1 MKGNLA
7 ALAAGALFA
16 LGLAISGMTRPE
28 KVIGFLDVTGQW
40 DGSLALVMGGAIGAH
55 AVLLRLIGRR
65 SAPVFAAAFKP
76 TAAASIDARLLAG
89 SAIFGLGWGLSGYC
103 PGPAI
108 VAVGGLN
115 AKALV
120 FAIGM
125 TAGMLVYRTIHQRP
139 GHRGQARNLP
149 LPSGRAA

>member
-16 LGLAISGMTRPE
+16 LGLVISGMTRPE
-28 KVIGFLDVTGQW
+28 KVIGLLDVRQW
-40 DGSLALVMGGAIGAH
+40 DASLGFVMLGAISAH
-55 AVLLRLIGRR
+55 AVLLRLINRR
-65 SAPVFAAAFKP
+65 SAPVFVASFKP
-76 TAAASIDARLLAG
+76 ARARSIDARLLAG

-108 VAVGGLN
+108 VALGGLN
-115 AKALV
+115 AKAVV
-120 FAIGM
+120 FVVGM

-139 GHRGQARNLP
+139 TDFRAR
-149 LPSGRAA
+149 RVTKVA

>member
-1 MKGNLA
+1 VKGNLA

-16 LGLAISGMTRPE
+16 LGLVISGMTRPE

-40 DGSLALVMGGAIGAH
+40 DASLALVMGGAIGVH
-55 AVLLRLIGRR
+55 AVLLRLISRR
-65 SAPVFAAAFKP
+65 SAPLFAAKFKAP
-76 TAAASIDARLLAG
+76 PAKLPPKSIDGKLLAG

-108 VAVGGLN
+108 VAAGGLK

-120 FAIGM
+120 FVVGL
-125 TAGMLVYRTIHQRP
+125 TAGMLLYRTIHQRP
-139 GHRGQARNLP
+139 GRSA
-149 LPSGRAA
+149 

>member
-7 ALAAGALFA
+7 GLAAGALFA
-16 LGLAISGMTRPE
+16 LGLAISGMTQPE

-40 DGSLALVMGGAIGAH
+40 DLSLAFVMGGAIGVH
-55 AVLLRLIGRR
+55 AVLLRLIRRR
-65 SAPVFAAAFKP
+65 SKPVFAKEFKP
-76 TAAASIDARLLAG
+76 APEKSIDSKLLAG
-89 SAIFGLGWGLSGYC
+89 SAIFGIGWGLAGYC

-120 FAIGM
+120 FVIGM
-125 TAGMLVYRTIHQRP
+125 TAGILVYRTIHQRSE
-139 GHRGQARNLP
+139 RVVSL
-149 LPSGRAA
+149 

>member
-7 ALAAGALFA
+7 ALGAGALFA

-28 KVIGFLDVTGQW
+28 RVIGFLDVTGQW
-40 DGSLALVMGGAIGAH
+40 DASLAFVMGGAIGVH
-55 AVLLRLIGRR
+55 AVLLRLIRR
-65 SAPVFAAAFKP
+65 RTKPEFAKEFKP
-76 TAAASIDARLLAG
+76 APEKSIDSKLLAG
-89 SAIFGLGWGLSGYC
+89 SAIFGIGWGLAGYC

-120 FAIGM
+120 FVIGM
-125 TAGMLVYRTIHQRP
+125 TAGMLVYRTIHQRSE
-139 GHRGQARNLP
+139 RVVSL
-149 LPSGRAA
+149 